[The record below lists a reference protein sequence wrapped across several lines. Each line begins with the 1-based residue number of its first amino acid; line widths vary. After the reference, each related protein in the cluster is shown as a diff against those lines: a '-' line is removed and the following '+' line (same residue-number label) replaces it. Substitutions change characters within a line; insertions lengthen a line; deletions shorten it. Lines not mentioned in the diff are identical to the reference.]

1 MKRLT
6 VTALVILIG
15 LGAAFAQKG
24 PRYGEGHQGYGQGPL
39 NLPGLTDDQKEQIE
53 TLRAENLKTMLPLRN
68 TLQEKKA
75 RLMTLQSAE
84 KADMKAING
93 LIDEISAI
101 KTQMAKQ
108 RAAHHQQVRSVLTD
122 EQRVVFDSRPRG
134 MGRGHGHGKGH
145 HGRGY
150 NNCGNCRYNN

>member
-1 MKRLT
+1 MKQLT
-6 VTALVILIG
+6 VTALVILIS
-15 LGAAFAQKG
+15 LGAAFAQNG
-24 PRYGEGHQGYGQGPL
+24 PRYGEGRQGFGPGPF
-39 NLPGLTDDQKEQIE
+39 NLPGLTEDQKEQIE
-53 TLRAENLKTMLPLRN
+53 TLRAENLKIMLPLRN

-93 LIDEISAI
+93 LIDEISTI

-108 RAAHHQQVRSVLTD
+108 RATHHQQIRSVLSD

-150 NNCGNCRYNN
+150 HNCGNCRYNN